1 VELAQFVV
9 KCQPSCAASQVSP
22 NAHSRHAFERCVQGV
37 ARNACYEAVQFQI
50 RTDEGIRLASQN
62 RPVTLL
68 QCEM

>member
-1 VELAQFVV
+1 M
-9 KCQPSCAASQVSP
+9 
-22 NAHSRHAFERCVQGV
+22 QGV